1 MASPDIS
8 QQANYQDG
16 NSVFDSVFILEK
28 LDYDFTKSGPITVS
42 ELNVIGI
49 STFSSDVT
57 FGGDI
62 SLDEITCRNADVTG
76 IATVSGNLS
85 SSGNITSTAGA
96 LSGFDAVISEKV
108 PDISGAAMDFIS
120 ANDNGKVLSYDY
132 NFDLTLLIN
141 DGLGEGFNCLIVQ
154 KGVGKI
160 IFEAMPDK
168 NVVLINRQGHNK
180 TAGQYAVVSII
191 NIGKDENNNDLILIG
206 GDTGL

>member
-1 MASPDIS
+1 MDTTLAERFR
-8 QQANYQDG
+8 
-16 NSVFDSVFILEK
+16 V
-28 LDYDFTKSGPITVS
+28 TTSG
-42 ELNVIGI
+42 
-49 STFSSDVT
+49 
-57 FGGDI
+57 
-62 SLDEITCRNADVTG
+62 
-76 IATVSGNLS
+76 ATVSGNLS
-85 SSGNITSTAGA
+85 ASGNITSTGGA

-108 PDISGAAMDFIS
+108 SDSTGAALDFIS

-132 NFDLTLLIN
+132 NFDLTLYIN

-191 NIGKDENNNDLILIG
+191 NIGTDGNGDDLILIG
-206 GDTGL
+206 GDTGM